1 MDRLLIAKGHNL
13 QDDPRLGQLRKVLQR
28 VQARFRLQEALW
40 LAPPAVA
47 LGLSASAVVAIVW
60 RFTRGFTWLDTGVLA
75 AGFILAALLTVLL
88 FALLRPRNLLATA
101 RRADRLLS
109 LDERLSTA
117 LEAGMRI
124 PANGASPIWEAQLDD
139 AVASVQKIALDRD
152 LSLHFQSKS
161 LVYVA
166 FSLALLLV
174 VIFVP
179 NPDLNGVDTAT
190 RSQIAAEQQKLD
202 ALKQVVAAQ
211 PRAATDPR
219 LQQLLNA
226 LTGLSKDLSDPKLS
240 REQALS
246 KLSEAESRLQNALDP
261 QAPAQREALDQ
272 LAKQLAASPNQ
283 EAKQAGEALQSGDP
297 EKAAQSLEDAGKK
310 AAAMSPDERKALAQS
325 LKDARNNVAALDP
338 EMARKLNDAANAL
351 ENNNA
356 KAAEDALKSAADQ
369 VRSTSQQLATQQQL
383 EQALAQIQQSK
394 NDVAQAGATPIS
406 GTAEAGGTALAQ
418 STAFA
423 GGTAFAVGTTLSG
436 TAIAL
441 VGSPV
446 SGTAIA
452 LSTGVAGTPVALAG
466 SPVNG
471 QAAQTGTPVVAQ
483 GAPGSGG
490 TPVVAQGQGQGQQQS
505 QGQGQPGGQ
514 ASNGGNANGQPAGG
528 WGKGHAEPVYA
539 PPSSVNAARTAVTV
553 QGQDN
558 PNGEQSSGMANT
570 NANSTGPATVPYEQ
584 VYGQYQQA
592 AGNALNSDYIPQGYK
607 DLVKDYFSNIAPQQP
622 TPQKP

>member
-1 MDRLLIAKGHNL
+1 MDRSPTAKGHCL
-13 QDDPRLGQLRKVLQR
+13 GGDPRLEQLRDVLQR

-40 LAPPAVA
+40 LALPAVA
-47 LGLSASAVVAIVW
+47 LGLGASAVVAVVW
-60 RFTRGFTWLDTGVLA
+60 RFTRGFVWLDTALLI
-75 AGFILAALLTVLL
+75 AGFTLAALLTVSL
-88 FALLRPRNLLATA
+88 FALLRPRDLLATA
-101 RRADRLLS
+101 RRADRLLA

-117 LEAGMRI
+117 LEAAKRS
-124 PANGASPIWEAQLDD
+124 PANGTSPIGAAQLDD
-139 AVASVQKIALDRD
+139 AIASVQKIAIKRD
-152 LSLHFQSKS
+152 LSLHFQSKW

-166 FSLALLLV
+166 FSLALLLA

-179 NPDLNGVDTAT
+179 NPTLNDVDRAA
-190 RSQIAAEQQKLD
+190 RSQIAAEQQKID
-202 ALKQVVAAQ
+202 ALKQAVEAQ
-211 PRAATDPR
+211 PGAATDPK

-226 LTGLSKDLSDPKLS
+226 LSGLSKALADPKLS

-246 KLSEAESRLQNALDP
+246 KLSEAESRLQKSLDA

-436 TAIAL
+436 TSIAPA
-441 VGSPV
+441 GSPV

-452 LSTGVAGTPVALAG
+452 LSTGVAGTPGALA
-466 SPVNG
+466 VNG

-490 TPVVAQGQGQGQQQS
+490 TPVVAQGQGQGQ
-505 QGQGQPGGQ
+505 PGGQ
-514 ASNGGNANGQPAGG
+514 ASNGGNANGQPASG
-528 WGKGHAEPVYA
+528 WGKGRAEPVYA
-539 PPSSVNAARTAVTV
+539 PPSSVNAAQTVVTV

-558 PNGEQSSGMANT
+558 PSGEQSSGMANT
-570 NANSTGPATVPYEQ
+570 NANSTGAATVPYEQ